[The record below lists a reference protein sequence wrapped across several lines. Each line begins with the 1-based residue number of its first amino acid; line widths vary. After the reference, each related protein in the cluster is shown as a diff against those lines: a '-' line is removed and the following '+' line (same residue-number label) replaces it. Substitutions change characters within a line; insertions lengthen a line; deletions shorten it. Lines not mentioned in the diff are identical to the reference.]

1 MDLKNAKDI
10 LSVAGVVLAGVAAF
24 GNVQGAG
31 APDPL
36 DQPRAEFAKYYRQI
50 VGKEMPKG
58 LVRFVIDPK
67 VSESGRDAYLIRSG
81 GRASP
86 SGTAKTASV
95 QQQVVTITGSNV
107 RSVYYGV
114 YDLLER
120 RGGCRW
126 FWDGDV
132 VPKKGALDL
141 AGLDVKEEAHFEYR
155 GLRYFAHRGLTRF
168 QAEHWGLDDWKKE
181 IDWMLKRRLNVF
193 MLRIGQD
200 DLFQRTFPETCAY
213 PDPAKPFPGTGKA
226 HDDRTLFWSL
236 QYRGSTHSTAG

>member
-1 MDLKNAKDI
+1 MELKNARF
-10 LSVAGVVLAGVAAF
+10 LLGVAGVVLAGVVAF

-31 APDPL
+31 VPDPL
-36 DQPRAEFAKYYRQI
+36 DLPRAEFAKYYRQI

-67 VSESGRDAYLIRSG
+67 VSESGRDAYRIV
-81 GRASP
+81 
-86 SGTAKTASV
+86 TTASG
-95 QQQVVTITGSNV
+95 QQQGVTITGANV

-168 QAEHWGLDDWKKE
+168 QAEHWGLADWKKE

-200 DLFQRTFPETCAY
+200 DLFMRVMPISCITDAIFDLHPHPSGESRRSCFIT
-213 PDPAKPFPGTGKA
+213 
-226 HDDRTLFWSL
+226 
-236 QYRGSTHSTAG
+236 